1 MNMWREISG
10 LGVVAF
16 LIASGIWP
24 HPATRATSEPQSS
37 FLVQRNSEARQFVV
51 AGCVPQHVPFKIGM
65 GSIWV
70 ACNDPDSELAGDKVV
85 ETRVVSCLDMFS
97 NGVISGLFI
106 DEVSNRKWQSFR
118 FSCRNLNSDG
128 TLGAESMKSADLV
141 NFSGK
146 ATHFQTVISTNH
158 VALGIFEVYNK
169 LQFRESLLSVGLENQ
184 SANAIYNAA
193 QKGKYPADVFVSPRV
208 PKSSP
213 QLIGTSPWRCPV
225 GKVLTGASLGHIPDN
240 KKKWTRAVF
249 IKMECYPLMKG
260 TRGER

>member
-1 MNMWREISG
+1 
-10 LGVVAF
+10 
-16 LIASGIWP
+16 
-24 HPATRATSEPQSS
+24 
-37 FLVQRNSEARQFVV
+37 
-51 AGCVPQHVPFKIGM
+51 
-65 GSIWV
+65 
-70 ACNDPDSELAGDKVV
+70 V

-146 ATHFQTVISTNH
+146 ANHFQTVISTNH
-158 VALGIFEVYNK
+158 VALGIFEIYNK
-169 LQFRESLLSVGLENQ
+169 FQFRESLLSVGLENQ
-184 SANAIYNAA
+184 TADAIYNAA
-193 QKGKYPADVFVSPRV
+193 QKGKYPANILVSPRV

-240 KKKWTRAVF
+240 KKKWTRAIF